1 MIRAHYTDNET
12 GWVEPLGDGTARVLN
27 VPWTTGD
34 FGYLDIVQLR
44 PSSECPEPTCT
55 MPTVGDV
62 LERSQLHSWVVDCHL
77 WKRKNGRRLADALNR
92 ADPEIR
98 FSNFI
103 GSCEFRVATRLSAVE
118 LAQRLKL
125 PFRVNI
131 LDFYPGKVG

>member
-1 MIRAHYTDNET
+1 MIRAHYTGIET
-12 GWVEPLGDGTARVLN
+12 GWVEPLGDGTARVLD

-34 FGYLDIVQLR
+34 FGCLDIVRLR

-55 MPTVGDV
+55 LPTVGDV

-77 WKRKNGRRLADALNR
+77 WKRKNRRRLADALSR
-92 ADPEIR
+92 ADSAIR
-98 FSNFI
+98 FSNLI
-103 GSCEFRVATRLSAVE
+103 GSCEFRVAPRLSAVE

-125 PFRVNI
+125 PFRVNV